1 MNKKVTFTI
10 VNIVFWV
17 IFILLGFYFK
27 SAKSK
32 YLRTDIY
39 AFKEDS
45 WKFLIIIS
53 LLLLLIIAFYF
64 FYFLKKKIRIG
75 NLLVIILYAFMIPY
89 FLKTYIDNFLLY
101 INTKFAHE
109 VAVVE
114 YNIIENE
121 KNKVYELYDGKNFI
135 DEKEELNKINN
146 HIINEK
152 YNSVYKYKNKDVI
165 KVEFTNGFLNVKYL
179 E

>member
-1 MNKKVTFTI
+1 
-10 VNIVFWV
+10 
-17 IFILLGFYFK
+17 
-27 SAKSK
+27 
-32 YLRTDIY
+32 
-39 AFKEDS
+39 
-45 WKFLIIIS
+45 
-53 LLLLLIIAFYF
+53 
-64 FYFLKKKIRIG
+64 
-75 NLLVIILYAFMIPY
+75 MIPY

>member
-1 MNKKVTFTI
+1 MKKTRTFTI
-10 VNIVFWV
+10 VNIVLWG

-39 AFKEDS
+39 AFKQDS

-53 LLLLLIIAFYF
+53 LLLLLIITFYF
-64 FYFLKKKIRIG
+64 IYFLKKKIRIG
-75 NLLVIILYAFMIPY
+75 NLLVIMLYAFMIPY

-101 INTKFAHE
+101 INTKFVHE

-114 YNIIENE
+114 YTIIENKE
-121 KNKVYELYDGKNFI
+121 NEVYELYDGKKFI
-135 DEKEELNKINN
+135 DEKEELDKISN
-146 HIINEK
+146 HIINSK
-152 YNSVYKYKNKDVI
+152 YKSIREYKNKDVI
-165 KVEFTNGFLNVKYL
+165 KVEFTNGLLNVKYL